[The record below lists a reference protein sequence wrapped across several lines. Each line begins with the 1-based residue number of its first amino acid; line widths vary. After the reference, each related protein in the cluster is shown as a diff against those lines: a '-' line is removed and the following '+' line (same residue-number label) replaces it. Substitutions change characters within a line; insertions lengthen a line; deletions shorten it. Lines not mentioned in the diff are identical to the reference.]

1 MFSKIMFYLYQF
13 PSFIAL
19 NTLMS
24 TGKLICCVAVALIE
38 SNYKKPSNPLLMQR
52 MTTCDSFYWE
62 KELIR
67 LHGMSLQK
75 EINAQNKRNI
85 SLLLL
90 VMKRVSA
97 NSLIDV
103 DQDHLASHSFI
114 CSLYIRIYTIG
125 IRRCFICTIVLLCST
140 LQRKHLLLL
149 DYIFVNIKQSY
160 NCYTTFREKVI
171 DFRTYGVI
179 HSSPITS
186 NRIISSQK
194 EFSKGERR
202 RCLFF
207 LREENIELNI

>member
-1 MFSKIMFYLYQF
+1 
-13 PSFIAL
+13 
-19 NTLMS
+19 MS

-75 EINAQNKRNI
+75 EINALNKRNI

-103 DQDHLASHSFI
+103 DQDHLALHSFI
-114 CSLYIRIYTIG
+114 CSLYIRIYTIV
-125 IRRCFICTIVLLCST
+125 IRRCCF
-140 LQRKHLLLL
+140 
-149 DYIFVNIKQSY
+149 
-160 NCYTTFREKVI
+160 
-171 DFRTYGVI
+171 
-179 HSSPITS
+179 
-186 NRIISSQK
+186 
-194 EFSKGERR
+194 
-202 RCLFF
+202 
-207 LREENIELNI
+207 

>member
-1 MFSKIMFYLYQF
+1 
-13 PSFIAL
+13 
-19 NTLMS
+19 MS

-103 DQDHLASHSFI
+103 DQDHLALHSFI
-114 CSLYIRIYTIG
+114 CSLYIRIYTIV
-125 IRRCFICTIVLLCST
+125 IRSCCFSNFIVYLYNILLCST

-149 DYIFVNIKQSY
+149 DYIFVNIK
-160 NCYTTFREKVI
+160 
-171 DFRTYGVI
+171 
-179 HSSPITS
+179 
-186 NRIISSQK
+186 
-194 EFSKGERR
+194 
-202 RCLFF
+202 
-207 LREENIELNI
+207 

>member
-1 MFSKIMFYLYQF
+1 
-13 PSFIAL
+13 
-19 NTLMS
+19 MS

-62 KELIR
+62 KELIQ

-103 DQDHLASHSFI
+103 DQDHLALHSFI
-114 CSLYIRIYTIG
+114 CSLYIRIYTIV
-125 IRRCFICTIVLLCST
+125 IRSCCFSNFIVYLYNMLLCST

-149 DYIFVNIKQSY
+149 DYIFVNIK
-160 NCYTTFREKVI
+160 
-171 DFRTYGVI
+171 
-179 HSSPITS
+179 
-186 NRIISSQK
+186 
-194 EFSKGERR
+194 
-202 RCLFF
+202 
-207 LREENIELNI
+207 

>member
-1 MFSKIMFYLYQF
+1 MVDKKSLSFTVLKIMFNLYQF
-13 PSFIAL
+13 PFFIAL

-103 DQDHLASHSFI
+103 DQDHLALHSFI
-114 CSLYIRIYTIG
+114 CSLYIRIYTIV
-125 IRRCFICTIVLLCST
+125 IRSCCF
-140 LQRKHLLLL
+140 
-149 DYIFVNIKQSY
+149 
-160 NCYTTFREKVI
+160 
-171 DFRTYGVI
+171 
-179 HSSPITS
+179 
-186 NRIISSQK
+186 
-194 EFSKGERR
+194 
-202 RCLFF
+202 
-207 LREENIELNI
+207 

>member
-1 MFSKIMFYLYQF
+1 
-13 PSFIAL
+13 
-19 NTLMS
+19 MS

-62 KELIR
+62 KQLIR

-103 DQDHLASHSFI
+103 DQDHLALHSFI
-114 CSLYIRIYTIG
+114 CSLYIRIYTIV
-125 IRRCFICTIVLLCST
+125 IRSCCFSNFIVYLYNILLCST

-149 DYIFVNIKQSY
+149 DYIFVNIK
-160 NCYTTFREKVI
+160 
-171 DFRTYGVI
+171 
-179 HSSPITS
+179 
-186 NRIISSQK
+186 
-194 EFSKGERR
+194 
-202 RCLFF
+202 
-207 LREENIELNI
+207 

>member
-1 MFSKIMFYLYQF
+1 
-13 PSFIAL
+13 
-19 NTLMS
+19 MS

-62 KELIR
+62 KQLIR

-103 DQDHLASHSFI
+103 DQDHLALHSFI
-114 CSLYIRIYTIG
+114 CSLYIRIYTIV
-125 IRRCFICTIVLLCST
+125 IRSCCFSNFIVYLYNMLLCST

-149 DYIFVNIKQSY
+149 DYIFVNIK
-160 NCYTTFREKVI
+160 
-171 DFRTYGVI
+171 
-179 HSSPITS
+179 
-186 NRIISSQK
+186 
-194 EFSKGERR
+194 
-202 RCLFF
+202 
-207 LREENIELNI
+207 